1 MAKAKN
7 TKQADYTTTMG
18 AIIDRALGFEFDR
31 WAVLM
36 ALTGYVMAN
45 QCTLKQVTNLL
56 ESDCGDFYHDIKGL
70 IEAARTKD
78 EFFCPRML

>member
-1 MAKAKN
+1 M
-7 TKQADYTTTMG
+7 TKSKKTEQADYSTTMG
-18 AIIDRALGFEFDR
+18 AIIDRALKSDFDR

-56 ESDCGDFYHDIKGL
+56 EADYADFYHDIKGL